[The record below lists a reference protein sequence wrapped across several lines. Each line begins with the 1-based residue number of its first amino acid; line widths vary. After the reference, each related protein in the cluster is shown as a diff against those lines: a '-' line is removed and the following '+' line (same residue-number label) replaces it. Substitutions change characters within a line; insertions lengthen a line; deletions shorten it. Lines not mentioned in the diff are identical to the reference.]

1 MKHHFD
7 GLCPNCRQ
15 REKQAGRVYC
25 IVCEREKKRAAYQKK
40 HHPVSPEFR
49 ALMAEALEEIVEKL
63 NGGGQMGGDH
73 A

>member
-7 GLCPNCRQ
+7 GLCPKCRQ

-40 HHPVSPEFR
+40 HHPISPEFR
-49 ALMAEALEEIVEKL
+49 ALMEEARQISFQHLKD
-63 NGGGQMGGDH
+63 MGLLGRMRE
-73 A
+73 